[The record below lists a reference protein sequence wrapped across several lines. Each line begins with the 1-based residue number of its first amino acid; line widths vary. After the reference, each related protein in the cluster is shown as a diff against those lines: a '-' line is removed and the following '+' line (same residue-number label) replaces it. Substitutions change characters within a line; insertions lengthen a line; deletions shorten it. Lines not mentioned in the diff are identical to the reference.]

1 MSDYDVLVVGSG
13 IAGLS
18 IAVRLSRVGLRVG
31 VVTKA
36 SLSDSTTIWAQG
48 GVAAVLG
55 EGEDS
60 KEAHVADT
68 LRAGAGL
75 CDEEAVALLV
85 EEGPRRVEELI
96 DLGAVFDRTDAGAF
110 ALAREGGHSHPR
122 VLHAGGVATGIE
134 VQRTLVDAV
143 EGAGVDVIEHAFAH
157 RLLTGDNGVEGIE
170 VLRGSGQRSV
180 VTASHIVLATG
191 GAGQVFAVTT
201 NPPESTGDGVA
212 MALRAGVAVSD
223 VEFMQFHPTALY
235 CDISPRP
242 LISEALRGDGA
253 LLRDGEGARFVDELA
268 PRDVVSSA
276 MAATMQA
283 QARNHLWLDATTLR
297 DFEQRFPSL
306 TQRLASLG
314 IHPGEDWIPVAPAAH
329 HLAGGVMTDLSGAT
343 MLEGLWAAGEV
354 ADTGVHGANRLASN
368 SLLEGLVFGSRV
380 AEAIAEGQRGPS
392 PTGVLRALLAP
403 GSGGLGVDEVIASH
417 DMADDEPDSDLSL
430 LEIEKQRLALQQ
442 VMTDD
447 AGVVRNAHGMEH
459 AASVVGALARHQGE
473 SPATMAQGE
482 LSNLCEVARAM
493 LAAALQRHESRGS
506 HERQEFPERDPAW
519 QRRLVH
525 RGGGR

>member
-1 MSDYDVLVVGSG
+1 
-13 IAGLS
+13 
-18 IAVRLSRVGLRVG
+18 
-31 VVTKA
+31 
-36 SLSDSTTIWAQG
+36 
-48 GVAAVLG
+48 
-55 EGEDS
+55 
-60 KEAHVADT
+60 
-68 LRAGAGL
+68 
-75 CDEEAVALLV
+75 
-85 EEGPRRVEELI
+85 
-96 DLGAVFDRTDAGAF
+96 
-110 ALAREGGHSHPR
+110 
-122 VLHAGGVATGIE
+122 
-134 VQRTLVDAV
+134 
-143 EGAGVDVIEHAFAH
+143 
-157 RLLTGDNGVEGIE
+157 
-170 VLRGSGQRSV
+170 
-180 VTASHIVLATG
+180 
-191 GAGQVFAVTT
+191 
-201 NPPESTGDGVA
+201 
-212 MALRAGVAVSD
+212 
-223 VEFMQFHPTALY
+223 
-235 CDISPRP
+235 
-242 LISEALRGDGA
+242 
-253 LLRDGEGARFVDELA
+253 
-268 PRDVVSSA
+268 
-276 MAATMQA
+276 MQA
-283 QARNHLWLDATTLR
+283 QARNHLWLDAKALR

-403 GSGGLGVDEVIASH
+403 RSGGLGVDEVIASH
-417 DMADDEPDSDLSL
+417 DMADEEPDSDLSL